1 MPTAPL
7 TVQQKLDAA
16 RTAYHNLMIGR
27 SAREVVDQN
36 GERVTFTAA
45 NRQNLYSYIQE
56 LERQLP
62 GAAPIPSTYGPATFV
77 F

>member
-7 TVQQKLDAA
+7 TIQQKLDAA
-16 RTAYHNLMIGR
+16 RLAYHNLMIGR

-45 NRQNLYSYIQE
+45 NKQHLYSYIQE

-62 GAAPIPSTYGPATFV
+62 TAPSIPSTYGPATFT